1 MSVNGWRIPLTVKPV
16 HPSLALL
23 SGLLVS
29 MVASVLVFAMPA
41 PPAAAHTDLVGS
53 DPAADSTLRE
63 APDQVTLR
71 FNEPMEPRLSKV
83 ALTTPD
89 QDAAEL
95 PVTAGSEPTTLVADI
110 PGEGMAGGAWEVA
123 YRVTSADGHPV
134 QGTLSFTV
142 RPRANAATEDPE
154 DTEGNASSDDP
165 ADARGSDENASSEP
179 ADGAAS
185 GGGDQ
190 TSDARED
197 DGAGSWRLVA
207 PVLLGGFLLLLAAL
221 LLVTRFTRVTPVE
234 SIDGTPAETTT
245 GRADAEAGHGVADTG
260 TDAETVEANSETDVS
275 EPDQPNPD
283 DAQPNR
289 AW

>member
-1 MSVNGWRIPLTVKPV
+1 MTVKPV

-29 MVASVLVFAMPA
+29 MVASVLVFTMPA
-41 PPAAAHTDLVGS
+41 PPAAAHTDLVGA

-71 FNEPMEPRLSKV
+71 FNEPMEPRLAKV

-95 PVTAGSEPTTLVADI
+95 PVTAGSEPTILVADI
-110 PGEGMAGGAWEVA
+110 PGEGMTGGAWEVA

-142 RPRANAATEDPE
+142 RPPANAAPKDPEDPE
-154 DTEGNASSDDP
+154 GNALSDDP
-165 ADARGSDENASSEP
+165 ADARGSEENASSEP

-185 GGGDQ
+185 GGSEQ

-221 LLVTRFTRVTPVE
+221 LLVTRFTRVAPVE

-245 GRADAEAGHGVADTG
+245 GGADAEAGHGVADTG

-275 EPDQPNPD
+275 EPDQPDPD

>member
-1 MSVNGWRIPLTVKPV
+1 MTVKPV
-16 HPSLALL
+16 HPSLALR
-23 SGLLVS
+23 SALLVS
-29 MVASVLVFAMPA
+29 MLASVVFFAMPA

-71 FNEPMEPRLSKV
+71 FNEPMEPRLAKV
-83 ALTTPD
+83 ALTTPG
-89 QDAAEL
+89 QDPAEL

-110 PGEGMAGGAWEVA
+110 PGKGMAGGTWEVA

-142 RPRANAATEDPE
+142 RPPANAAAEDPE
-154 DTEGNASSDDP
+154 DAAGNTSSDDP
-165 ADARGSDENASSEP
+165 ADARESEENASSVP

-185 GGGDQ
+185 GGGEQ
-190 TSDARED
+190 TSDAQED

-221 LLVTRFTRVTPVE
+221 LVVTRFARVAPSDTA
-234 SIDGTPAETTT
+234 DATPAKTT
-245 GRADAEAGHGVADTG
+245 AADTNTEMDHGGSDGG
-260 TDAETVEANSETDVS
+260 TDTDPLEASSETDAS
-275 EPDQPNPD
+275 EPDQPDPA
-283 DAQPNR
+283 DAQSHR
-289 AW
+289 AR

>member
-1 MSVNGWRIPLTVKPV
+1 
-16 HPSLALL
+16 
-23 SGLLVS
+23 
-29 MVASVLVFAMPA
+29 MVASVLVFTMPA

-63 APDQVTLR
+63 PPDRVTLR

-83 ALTTPD
+83 ALTMPG

-95 PVTAGSEPTTLVADI
+95 PVTAGSELTNLVADI
-110 PGEGMAGGAWEVA
+110 PGEGMAGAWEVA
-123 YRVTSADGHPV
+123 YRVTSTDGHPV

-142 RPRANAATEDPE
+142 RPPANAATEDPE

-165 ADARGSDENASSEP
+165 ADARGSEENASSEP

-185 GGGDQ
+185 GGGKQ

-221 LLVTRFTRVTPVE
+221 LLVIRFTRVAPVE
-234 SIDGTPAETTT
+234 SIDGTAAETTN
-245 GRADAEAGHGVADTG
+245 GGADADAGHGVAGTG
-260 TDAETVEANSETDVS
+260 TDADTSDANSEADVS
-275 EPDQPNPD
+275 EPDQPEP
-283 DAQPNR
+283 R
-289 AW
+289 R

>member
-1 MSVNGWRIPLTVKPV
+1 MTVKPV

-29 MVASVLVFAMPA
+29 MVASVLVFTMPA

-71 FNEPMEPRLSKV
+71 FNEPMEPQLSKV

-110 PGEGMAGGAWEVA
+110 PGEGMAGGAWKVA

-142 RPRANAATEDPE
+142 RPPANAATEDPE

-185 GGGDQ
+185 GGGEQ
-190 TSDARED
+190 TSDARAD

-221 LLVTRFTRVTPVE
+221 LLVTRFTRVAPVE

-245 GRADAEAGHGVADTG
+245 GGADAEAGHGVADTG

-275 EPDQPNPD
+275 EPDQPDPD

>member
-95 PVTAGSEPTTLVADI
+95 PVTAGSEPTTLVADL
-110 PGEGMAGGAWEVA
+110 PGEGMTGGAWEVA

-165 ADARGSDENASSEP
+165 ADARGSEENASSEP

-245 GRADAEAGHGVADTG
+245 GRADAEAGHGVADTR
-260 TDAETVEANSETDVS
+260 TDTETVEANSETDVS
-275 EPDQPNPD
+275 EPDQPDPD

-289 AW
+289 A

>member
-1 MSVNGWRIPLTVKPV
+1 
-16 HPSLALL
+16 
-23 SGLLVS
+23 
-29 MVASVLVFAMPA
+29 MVASVLVFTMPA

-71 FNEPMEPRLSKV
+71 FNEPMEPQLSKV

-110 PGEGMAGGAWEVA
+110 PGEGMTGGAWEVA

-154 DTEGNASSDDP
+154 YTEGNASSDDP

-185 GGGDQ
+185 GGGEQ

-207 PVLLGGFLLLLAAL
+207 PVLLGGFLLLLAGL
-221 LLVTRFTRVTPVE
+221 LLVTRFTRVAPVE

-245 GRADAEAGHGVADTG
+245 GGADAEAGYGVADTG
-260 TDAETVEANSETDVS
+260 TDAETVETNSETDVS
-275 EPDQPNPD
+275 EPDQPDPD
-283 DAQPNR
+283 DAQRNR

>member
-1 MSVNGWRIPLTVKPV
+1 MTVKPV

-29 MVASVLVFAMPA
+29 MVASVLVFTMPA

-71 FNEPMEPRLSKV
+71 FNEPMEPRLSKI

-110 PGEGMAGGAWEVA
+110 PGEGMTGGAWEVA

-142 RPRANAATEDPE
+142 RPPANAATVDPE
-154 DTEGNASSDDP
+154 DTEGNASSDDT
-165 ADARGSDENASSEP
+165 ADARGSEENASSEP

-185 GGGDQ
+185 GGGEQ

-221 LLVTRFTRVTPVE
+221 LLVTRLTRVTPVE

-245 GRADAEAGHGVADTG
+245 GAADAEAGHGVADTG
-260 TDAETVEANSETDVS
+260 TDAETIGANSESDAS
-275 EPDQPNPD
+275 EPDQPDPD

>member
-1 MSVNGWRIPLTVKPV
+1 MTVKPV

-29 MVASVLVFAMPA
+29 MVASVLVFTMPA

-71 FNEPMEPRLSKV
+71 FNEPMEPRLAKV

-110 PGEGMAGGAWEVA
+110 PGEGMAGGAWDVA

-142 RPRANAATEDPE
+142 RPPANAATEDP
-154 DTEGNASSDDP
+154 
-165 ADARGSDENASSEP
+165 ADARGSEENASSEP

-185 GGGDQ
+185 GGGKQ

-197 DGAGSWRLVA
+197 DVAGSWRLVA

-221 LLVTRFTRVTPVE
+221 LLVIRFTRVAPVE

-245 GRADAEAGHGVADTG
+245 GGADAEAGHGVADTG
-260 TDAETVEANSETDVS
+260 TDAEIVEANSETDVS
-275 EPDQPNPD
+275 EPDQPDPD